1 MAPLLQIEGCT
12 KRFGGLVANRDV
24 SLAIEAREI
33 VGLIGPNGAGKT
45 TLFNC
50 ISGALHPDEGRIV
63 LNGTDISHA
72 RPEQVCRLGIARTW
86 QVVRSFGRM
95 TVLENV
101 ICGALRRTNW
111 IGPARARAL
120 ELLAFTGLA
129 GKEDVMAAALTLA
142 DKKRLE
148 ITRALATSPRLL
160 LLDEAMSGLT
170 PFETTAAVEL
180 VRRIHDEMGLAICVV
195 EHVMEVVMPLSHR
208 VVVLDHG
215 EKLTEGPPAEVA
227 RDERVITRL
236 PGRSLPWEGP
246 HWPARRIVGTFV
258 SQHSSAA
265 GTANGV
271 MLSVRDAHVAYGTG
285 VVALQ
290 GVSLEV
296 RAGEA
301 VALVGANG
309 AGKTTLLKTIA
320 GLLSP
325 RSGEIW
331 FDGRR
336 IDDVEAPDRVD
347 LGIALVPE
355 GRRLFSRLSVA
366 ENLRLGTFRDRDP
379 KRRQE
384 MLERVFGL
392 FPVLRQRVDQRAGTL
407 SGGEGQMLSIAR
419 ALMSRPRF
427 LMLDEPS
434 LGIMPRI
441 VDSILDV
448 LQMLHRQEGLTVL
461 LVEQNVPAA
470 LAAAERGYVLQ
481 TGRIVAEGT
490 SQSLLDSDLVRR
502 AYLGM

>member
-1 MAPLLQIEGCT
+1 MSALT
-12 KRFGGLVANRDV
+12 VSGLRVGYGAVAVLHDV
-24 SLAIEAREI
+24 TIQVRPGEI
-33 VGLIGPNGAGKT
+33 V
-45 TLFNC
+45 
-50 ISGALHPDEGRIV
+50 S
-63 LNGTDISHA
+63 
-72 RPEQVCRLGIARTW
+72 
-86 QVVRSFGRM
+86 
-95 TVLENV
+95 V
-101 ICGALRRTNW
+101 I
-111 IGPARARAL
+111 
-120 ELLAFTGLA
+120 
-129 GKEDVMAAALTLA
+129 
-142 DKKRLE
+142 
-148 ITRALATSPRLL
+148 
-160 LLDEAMSGLT
+160 
-170 PFETTAAVEL
+170 
-180 VRRIHDEMGLAICVV
+180 
-195 EHVMEVVMPLSHR
+195 
-208 VVVLDHG
+208 
-215 EKLTEGPPAEVA
+215 
-227 RDERVITRL
+227 
-236 PGRSLPWEGP
+236 
-246 HWPARRIVGTFV
+246 
-258 SQHSSAA
+258 
-265 GTANGV
+265 
-271 MLSVRDAHVAYGTG
+271 
-285 VVALQ
+285 
-290 GVSLEV
+290 
-296 RAGEA
+296 
-301 VALVGANG
+301 GANG

-320 GLLSP
+320 GLLTP

-336 IDDVEAPDRVD
+336 VDDVEAPDRVD

-481 TGRIVAEGT
+481 TGRIVLHDTA
-490 SQSLLDSDLVRR
+490 QNLVNNPMMRK
-502 AYLGM
+502 AYLEL